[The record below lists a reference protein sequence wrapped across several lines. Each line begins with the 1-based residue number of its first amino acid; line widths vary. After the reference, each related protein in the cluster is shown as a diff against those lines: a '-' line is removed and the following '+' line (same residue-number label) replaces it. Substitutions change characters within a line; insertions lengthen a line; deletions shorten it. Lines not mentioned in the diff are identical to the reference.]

1 MTEGVFL
8 EALCDR
14 RGPFLA
20 PPHHVSPKLP
30 AAHTFPPFPAYDLLP
45 RPLSF
50 FYFSCSS
57 CLSILLF
64 LRFIIA
70 FSHNY
75 VSSFSCF
82 ARSFHLPR
90 HYGSFFSPT
99 CFRTSFSSPQSS
111 STHLSLSS
119 PPSLR
124 PALPPSSPFALPS
137 HHIASSAAV
146 MIQPFPR
153 PRDRPQRVARQQRGF
168 HGGLYSPWLPFSPRG
183 SSSQVGAWLLLQRL
197 SSWRGGSPSQLHG
210 APAPAASSASH
221 GAFGPLVALR
231 GDAGGNTGGER

>member
-1 MTEGVFL
+1 MTEGVPFSFL
-8 EALCDR
+8 ITLLLIR
-14 RGPFLA
+14 FLI
-20 PPHHVSPKLP
+20 PLRFILLLLIICFLVSSLSSISLAH
-30 AAHTFPPFPAYDLLP
+30 AAY
-45 RPLSF
+45 
-50 FYFSCSS
+50 
-57 CLSILLF
+57 ILLF
-64 LRFIIA
+64 
-70 FSHNY
+70 SY
-75 VSSFSCF
+75 VSSLLFLVVMLLPS
-82 ARSFHLPR
+82 RTFHAPSIFLATVIVPIN
-90 HYGSFFSPT
+90 YGSFFSPI
-99 CFRTSFSSPQSS
+99 CFRTFFSFPQSS

-119 PPSLR
+119 LPPVAPPS
-124 PALPPSSPFALPS
+124 PPSSPFALPS

-197 SSWRGGSPSQLHG
+197 SSWRGGSHSQLHG